1 MAESS
6 VICATDDQWGREL
19 HLKKNMAAQQL
30 IVKNIITTLKH
41 TPQQFNTSNEQL
53 LLQDIKNP
61 VATVVAKSYEEAA
74 KELALKHGNEDH
86 LSSEDFRFMASPEKS
101 FEETAA
107 HIRKRKQQ
115 DSASKLKDSFQRYLH
130 RAATEVGKELRTTG
144 SPIAAAYLQDEKR
157 RCLAKATAG
166 VWRKFDEEYM
176 HEEEVV
182 IVELDG
188 EPAALNSP
196 APDPNQDAVS
206 AARAVIR
213 GQWHNNKS
221 PTSTTPAWSSL
232 LKWHMKG
239 SQAGGHSADHS
250 EPILYSNR
258 GINRSANMHVNM
270 SPVKFSLDSIQG
282 NIDIQDALYSCFE

>member
-19 HLKKNMAAQQL
+19 HLKENMTAKQL
-30 IVKNIITTLKH
+30 IVKNMITTLKH
-41 TPQQFNTSNEQL
+41 SPQQFNTSNEQL

-130 RAATEVGKELRTTG
+130 RAATEVGK
-144 SPIAAAYLQDEKR
+144 
-157 RCLAKATAG
+157 
-166 VWRKFDEEYM
+166 
-176 HEEEVV
+176 
-182 IVELDG
+182 
-188 EPAALNSP
+188 
-196 APDPNQDAVS
+196 
-206 AARAVIR
+206 
-213 GQWHNNKS
+213 
-221 PTSTTPAWSSL
+221 
-232 LKWHMKG
+232 
-239 SQAGGHSADHS
+239 
-250 EPILYSNR
+250 
-258 GINRSANMHVNM
+258 
-270 SPVKFSLDSIQG
+270 
-282 NIDIQDALYSCFE
+282 

>member
-1 MAESS
+1 MSAGESSSAFGTCDLHWRTRIRRRVTSMAESS
-6 VICATDDQWGREL
+6 VIHATDDQWGREL
-19 HLKKNMAAQQL
+19 HLKENMTAKQL
-30 IVKNIITTLKH
+30 IVKNMITTLKH
-41 TPQQFNTSNEQL
+41 SPQQFNTSNEQL

-107 HIRKRKQQ
+107 QIRKRKQQ

-144 SPIAAAYLQDEKR
+144 SPVAAAYLQDEKR
-157 RCLAKATAG
+157 RCMAKATAG
-166 VWRKFDEEYM
+166 VRRKFDEEYM

-182 IVELDG
+182 IIELDG

-196 APDPNQDAVS
+196 APDPNQDAASGTCGHPGAMAQQQEPDQHDTGMELTTQV
-206 AARAVIR
+206 AHER
-213 GQWHNNKS
+213 Q
-221 PTSTTPAWSSL
+221 PSTTAPRR
-232 LKWHMKG
+232 
-239 SQAGGHSADHS
+239 SQRTNA
-250 EPILYSNR
+250 
-258 GINRSANMHVNM
+258 V
-270 SPVKFSLDSIQG
+270 Q
-282 NIDIQDALYSCFE
+282 